1 MSSTNKTTHYDLS
14 QYVSSDKPTY
24 LTDYNGDMLKI
35 DTGINS
41 AQTTADTASTAATN
55 AGTAAETAQTTAN
68 TAITNAAAAQSTAD
82 GNTTKIGTLANLT
95 TSEKTNLVGAINE
108 VNDKV
113 ETTKSNSNVKS
124 YSCSYINEALKEYLK
139 DNTEY
144 KTDKVFIDS
153 NNVEHAVYS
162 KYIAVSS
169 PAVNTISKLGS
180 LTNLNK
186 IIDFTY
192 AEPIENRFSFSGIS
206 YEADNIIIFNAIL
219 LVFFLLCLIFVRKD
233 QEYRYTG
240 LDKAGIV
247 LNFLMAILAVPVI
260 SFLCMMFS
268 IVGSSFALID
278 QIIYNIP
285 PMAILCLA
293 LSVVLRR
300 KGYSKAGFFV
310 QFGVIL
316 PFVLVV
322 ALDAAL

>member
-41 AQTTADTASTAATN
+41 AKTTADTASTAATN

-192 AEPIENRFSFSGIS
+192 SVAFDTAHKYYHSPAQVEVSIALESFSDSGI
-206 YEADNIIIFNAIL
+206 N
-219 LVFFLLCLIFVRKD
+219 FVKGD
-233 QEYRYTG
+233 
-240 LDKAGIV
+240 
-247 LNFLMAILAVPVI
+247 
-260 SFLCMMFS
+260 
-268 IVGSSFALID
+268 IVGYTASAGWNGKEIE
-278 QIIYNIP
+278 IY
-285 PMAILCLA
+285 
-293 LSVVLRR
+293 VEYT
-300 KGYSKAGFFV
+300 KTT
-310 QFGVIL
+310 
-316 PFVLVV
+316 
-322 ALDAAL
+322 D